1 MALIKCPECGKEN
14 VSDSAEMCPECGYGI
29 KAHFDLVNQ
38 KQRNQE
44 IRQRKIES
52 VTMPER
58 PKRMNY
64 GYGMAIFAGIVG
76 LLEFL
81 LSPII
86 AIILLLFAYWMYY
99 EGSKQYNREM
109 EKYNLALTN
118 FEKYQKETVREQEY
132 RARIESMKPKCP
144 ACGSTDIQKI
154 TTMDRAVSI
163 SVVGAASGK
172 IGKQYKCRRCKHMW

>member
-29 KAHFDLVNQ
+29 KAHFDLV
-38 KQRNQE
+38 KQRQLNQE
-44 IRQRKIES
+44 IRQRKLES
-52 VTMPER
+52 VRMPER
-58 PKRMNY
+58 PKRMNFAY
-64 GYGMAIFAGIVG
+64 GLAIFFGVG
-76 LLEFL
+76 G
-81 LSPII
+81 
-86 AIILLLFAYWMYY
+86 LFAYTVLPGMVIIWILFVCWMCY
-99 EGSKQYNREM
+99 EGSKQYNRET

-118 FEKYQKETVREQEY
+118 FEKYQQETVREQEY
-132 RARIESMKPKCP
+132 KARIESMKPKCP

>member
-29 KAHFDLVNQ
+29 KAHFDLV
-38 KQRNQE
+38 KQRQLNQE
-44 IRQRKIES
+44 IRQRKLES
-52 VTMPER
+52 VRMPER
-58 PKRMNY
+58 PKRMN
-64 GYGMAIFAGIVG
+64 F
-76 LLEFL
+76 
-81 LSPII
+81 
-86 AIILLLFAYWMYY
+86 
-99 EGSKQYNREM
+99 
-109 EKYNLALTN
+109 ALTN
-118 FEKYQKETVREQEY
+118 FEKYQQETVREQEY
-132 RARIESMKPKCP
+132 KARIESMKPKCP